1 MGFENKQLQYIRVF
15 LLILI
20 LLIALFLEI
29 VSLWQLEIVFIDIYW
44 QHEYCFP
51 FQLYCT
57 YQLWIARD
65 WLYLLN
71 AVAFSTLLFYILFN
85 IRKSYV

>member
-57 YQLWIARD
+57 YEYWIARD

-71 AVAFSTLLFYILFN
+71 ATAFLILLFYILLT

>member
-1 MGFENKQLQYIRVF
+1 MGFENKQLQHIRVF

-20 LLIALFLEI
+20 LLLALFLEI
-29 VSLWQLEIVFIDIYW
+29 ISLWQLEIVFIDIYW
-44 QHEYCFP
+44 KHEYCFP

-57 YQLWIARD
+57 NQLWIARD

-71 AVAFSTLLFYILFN
+71 ATAFLILFFYILFK
-85 IRKSYV
+85 IRKL